1 MSAREHD
8 AAGEPNA
15 TEQNDEAPD
24 AEPGTAEVVGQA
36 LSAAALRAGI
46 DPDSDEPLGRVI
58 WQVIGGWRGV
68 AESTLPLL
76 TFIVAYTVTSELL
89 LSLALSV
96 GVAALF
102 TLIRLLMKSPPVAA
116 LAGLIAAVAAA
127 SIPFFTGR
135 AEDQFM
141 IGFITNIAYGS
152 AFLISALVRWP
163 LIGLI
168 VGFLTEERLAWRQD
182 ARKRRVFF
190 WLSIGWAGLFFA
202 RLAAQLPFYFAS
214 DVTTLG
220 TVKLVMG
227 IPLFASM
234 LALTWII
241 VRRLY
246 PREAKE
252 PEEAT
257 A

>member
-1 MSAREHD
+1 MSERERD
-8 AAGEPNA
+8 AAE
-15 TEQNDEAPD
+15 DPD
-24 AEPGTAEVVGQA
+24 AEQRAAEPGAAEIVGQA

-68 AESTLPLL
+68 AESTVPLL
-76 TFIVAYTVTSELL
+76 TFIVAYTVTRDLL

-96 GVAALF
+96 GAAALF
-102 TLIRLLMKSPPVAA
+102 TVIRLVMKSPPVAA
-116 LAGLIAAVAAA
+116 LGGLIAAVAAA

-141 IGFITNIAYGS
+141 IGFITNVAYGS
-152 AFLISALVRWP
+152 AFLVSALVRWP

-168 VGFLTEERLAWRQD
+168 TGFLTEERLAWRQEP
-182 ARKRRVFF
+182 RKRRVFF

-202 RLAAQLPFYFAS
+202 RLAAQLPFYFAG

-220 TVKLVMG
+220 PVKLVMG
-227 IPLFASM
+227 IPLFAAM
-234 LALTWII
+234 LALTWIV

-246 PREAKE
+246 PRVSEE
-252 PEEAT
+252 PEKPA